1 MGSLCFIFFHSLRS
15 WGGVGWN
22 MLGSSQWK
30 KNYVVLKTLVLF
42 TVVVVVI
49 IIIIIIIDCIFKC
62 ESEMV
67 STESQDDGPQRNY

>member
-1 MGSLCFIFFHSLRS
+1 M
-15 WGGVGWN
+15 GWN
-22 MLGSSQWK
+22 MVGSSQWK

-42 TVVVVVI
+42 TVVVVVV
-49 IIIIIIIDCIFKC
+49 IIDCIFKC

>member
-1 MGSLCFIFFHSLRS
+1 M
-15 WGGVGWN
+15 V
-22 MLGSSQWK
+22 GSSQWK

-42 TVVVVVI
+42 TVVVVVV
-49 IIIIIIIDCIFKC
+49 IIDCIFKC